1 VFHRGQ
7 TRETPVCFTGEK
19 HVKQLDPET
28 EARLGAVGARFALS
42 ADQIA
47 ALARLL
53 ILLAEDPTAPTTV
66 TDPRTAVDAHVADSL
81 VALELEPVRSATRI
95 ADLGAGAGFPGIPLA
110 IALPS
115 ARVALVE
122 SVGRKA
128 EFLARAVTATGA
140 RNVDVVID
148 RAESWRDGLEACD
161 VVTAR
166 ALARLNALVEYA
178 APLLRLGGCLVA
190 FKGRRDPD
198 EERDGA
204 AAAAHLGVELV
215 EVRRVD
221 PFPQAE
227 ARHLVVYRKAAP
239 TPPGYPRRPGMARKR
254 PIR

>member
-1 VFHRGQ
+1 
-7 TRETPVCFTGEK
+7 
-19 HVKQLDPET
+19 
-28 EARLGAVGARFALS
+28 
-42 ADQIA
+42 
-47 ALARLL
+47 
-53 ILLAEDPTAPTTV
+53 
-66 TDPRTAVDAHVADSL
+66 VADSL

-95 ADLGAGAGFPGIPLA
+95 GDLGSGAGFPGIPLA

-122 SVGRKA
+122 SVGRKT
-128 EFLARAVTATGA
+128 EFLARAVTAVAAG
-140 RNVDVVID
+140 NVEIVTD
-148 RAESWRDGLEACD
+148 RAESWRDGLNACD

-166 ALARLNALVEYA
+166 ALAPLNVLVEYA

-190 FKGRRDPD
+190 YKGRRDPD
-198 EERDGA
+198 EERDGVVA
-204 AAAAHLGVELV
+204 GGRLGLELV